1 MTSHMF
7 KVLGELSNEDHKAL
21 LIELPQEMLEELS
34 IHTDGTVDTM
44 ELLQYLIKLGKQDQK
59 NQKSEEL
66 SLHEEIEL
74 MLNIYDSNRA
84 SDYKNRA
91 RITKTS

>member
-1 MTSHMF
+1 MF